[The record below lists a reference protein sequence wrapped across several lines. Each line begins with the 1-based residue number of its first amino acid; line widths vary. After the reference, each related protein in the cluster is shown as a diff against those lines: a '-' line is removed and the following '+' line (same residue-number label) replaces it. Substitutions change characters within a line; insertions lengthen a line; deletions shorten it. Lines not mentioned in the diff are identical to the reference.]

1 MKLEEFNKLC
11 DDFLKEYYI
20 GIPLEETDVTSK
32 YTIMVL
38 YDLVLAIK
46 EFSNSGKGIA
56 DIGKIHKVCRNMFM
70 VRLYKCIDKIDLK
83 ILSTGNR
90 IVFEFVT
97 NEVPSIYA
105 VLRPNNSIY
114 SMTNPIMWN
123 GENDS
128 KKSAVS
134 SILSALDLFESY
146 ILVKYVDMGG
156 DIIIERKICLILR
169 NFMTITMVSI

>member
-56 DIGKIHKVCRNMFM
+56 DIGKIHKVRFHLHLEDIFQMLVSLIQQTYRNDIQN
-70 VRLYKCIDKIDLK
+70 V
-83 ILSTGNR
+83 ILSGIINLMHCVIY
-90 IVFEFVT
+90 IV
-97 NEVPSIYA
+97 
-105 VLRPNNSIY
+105 
-114 SMTNPIMWN
+114 
-123 GENDS
+123 
-128 KKSAVS
+128 
-134 SILSALDLFESY
+134 IL
-146 ILVKYVDMGG
+146 I
-156 DIIIERKICLILR
+156 
-169 NFMTITMVSI
+169 

>member
-1 MKLEEFNKLC
+1 MKLDILNKLC
-11 DDFLKEYYI
+11 DDMIVKYHI
-20 GIPLEETDVTSK
+20 DTSLEESEVNSK
-32 YTIMVL
+32 YTIIAL
-38 YDLVLAIK
+38 CDLVSAIK
-46 EFSNSGKGIA
+46 EFSNSEKGIA

-70 VRLYKCIDKIDLK
+70 VRFNKCIDDIDLE
-83 ILSTGNR
+83 ILSTVNG
-90 IVFEFVT
+90 IIFEFVT

-105 VLRPNNSIY
+105 VLRPNNSVY

-156 DIIIERKICLILR
+156 DIIIGKKKKDE
-169 NFMTITMVSI
+169 

>member
-11 DDFLKEYYI
+11 DAMLKECHI
-20 GIPLEETDVTSK
+20 DMIFKESDPTANC
-32 YTIMVL
+32 TIIVL
-38 YDLVLAIK
+38 CDLVSVIK
-46 EFSNSGKGIA
+46 EFSNSEKGIA

-70 VRLYKCIDKIDLK
+70 VKFNKCIDSIDLK
-83 ILSTGNR
+83 ILSSVNR
-90 IVFEFVT
+90 VVFEFVT
-97 NEVPSIYA
+97 SEVPSIYA
-105 VLRPNNSIY
+105 VLRPNNSVY

-156 DIIIERKICLILR
+156 DIIIGRKKKR
-169 NFMTITMVSI
+169 